1 MNRILRYTA
10 PFAFAAGASLLLS
23 ACRSGENAAKPG
35 DTAAANAA
43 PGSLEGPVRRDSTGG
58 SAGMQGMQGMQGG
71 RMGGMRSAGMMSA
84 GMMDSMQTHMS
95 MMEGMTADRMKG
107 MLPEHRQMVANMLSR
122 MNAEMRQMG
131 MQSDAKWTALTD
143 SVRRDLVRMP
153 DMGAAQ
159 LRSAMPAHG
168 ARVMR
173 LMQMHSAMLGGMKK

>member
-58 SAGMQGMQGMQGG
+58 SAGMQGMQGG